1 MLSQPLP
8 DGGAAVKLLKLAVCP
23 HARSPQNQMKA
34 EADREFLKYLL
45 SKRKVSGPREY
56 KFSWLD
62 ITSAEREKLYE
73 IGEQS
78 GLLTHYE
85 FSGIKAAG
93 TSRNDA
99 ARRVL
104 DKTRERAFLK
114 LKTELGRTAHFW
126 FRPRQLS
133 SLYIDFYWRKA
144 KVGVVVTGPLMD
156 DLWHAGRKRIGAFRF
171 ARNYF
176 SNSPPEL
183 RNLTILVVSYYTVWH
198 QPSEFVA
205 AIKEQLIA
213 SGHYPRL
220 SA

>member
-1 MLSQPLP
+1 
-8 DGGAAVKLLKLAVCP
+8 
-23 HARSPQNQMKA
+23 MKV

-45 SKRKVSGPREY
+45 SKRKVSGPRAY
-56 KFSWLD
+56 RFSWLD

-85 FSGIKAAG
+85 FSGIKSAG

-114 LKTELGRTAHFW
+114 LKTEFGGTAHFW
-126 FRPRQLS
+126 VRPRQLS
-133 SLYIDFYWRKA
+133 RLCIDFYWRKA
-144 KVGVVVTGPLMD
+144 NVGVVLTGPLAD
-156 DLWHAGRKRIGAFRF
+156 DLLHAGSKRVGDFRLT
-171 ARNYF
+171 RNF
-176 SNSPPEL
+176 LSNLPPAL
-183 RNLTILVVSYYTVWH
+183 RYLTFLVVPYYVVWH
-198 QPSEFVA
+198 QPSEFIG
-205 AIKEQLIA
+205 AIKQQLIA

-220 SA
+220 NA